1 MSAIG
6 GGIGNSVG
14 GIGGLGSAGGGMGA
28 FGANPSVGPGANY
41 LQELEMADAD
51 DTSASMPAMT
61 HGASAAAVAAAAM
74 MGRDR
79 HGASMMDPTMAS
91 ASLQMGAA
99 GQGIMSRTRG
109 AAEWEWLTMS
119 L

>member
-1 MSAIG
+1 MGGGGASSI
-6 GGIGNSVG
+6 GGIGNMGSVG
-14 GIGGLGSAGGGMGA
+14 SIGNMGA
-28 FGANPSVGPGANY
+28 FGASTSVGTGANY
-41 LQELEMADAD
+41 LQEFEMADAG
-51 DTSASMPAMT
+51 DTSANMPSMS

-74 MGRDR
+74 MKRER
-79 HGASMMDPTMAS
+79 HATSMMDPTMAS

-99 GQGIMSRTRG
+99 GQGIMARTPG